1 MLSAVGKTVLVVAV
15 AVLVVQGQYTVLR
28 ARLLISD
35 YVWCD
40 YGRDLLYDVVDGY
53 KLLNYRESTT

>member
-1 MLSAVGKTVLVVAV
+1 MLSAVGKTVLVVV
-15 AVLVVQGQYTVLR
+15 VVVLVVQGQYTVLR

-40 YGRDLLYDVVDGY
+40 YDRDLLYDVVDGF